1 MLYCLQLVC
10 MRSKLEACKWSQP
23 ANCMHQIH
31 ADQEV
36 VRLQPIMLFNPGKM
50 TSTSRIL
57 FEQNIAM
64 TIVGFPATALLS
76 ARARVCISASHTR
89 ADLDWALQVTPQ
101 LLFIL
106 CRRRELHTC
115 VTTYAS
121 HAEQAYTQ
129 ALLLMM
135 HII

>member
-1 MLYCLQLVC
+1 M
-10 MRSKLEACKWSQP
+10 WSQP

-31 ADQEV
+31 TDQET

-101 LLFIL
+101 LLLTL
-106 CRRRELHTC
+106 CRRREHLGC
-115 VTTYAS
+115 RPVCIQYVS
-121 HAEQAYTQ
+121 HAASAIHANTPSHEAQ
-129 ALLLMM
+129 
-135 HII
+135 HIKVTSQHVGPR

>member
-1 MLYCLQLVC
+1 
-10 MRSKLEACKWSQP
+10 
-23 ANCMHQIH
+23 MHRIH
-31 ADQEV
+31 TDQERV
-36 VRLQPIMLFNPGKM
+36 CLQPIMLFNPGKM

-89 ADLDWALQVTPQ
+89 EDLDWALQVTPQ

-106 CRRRELHTC
+106 CGRRELHTC

-121 HAEQAYTQ
+121 HAAAASHANTPSYDAQ
-129 ALLLMM
+129 
-135 HII
+135 HIKVTSHHVGPR